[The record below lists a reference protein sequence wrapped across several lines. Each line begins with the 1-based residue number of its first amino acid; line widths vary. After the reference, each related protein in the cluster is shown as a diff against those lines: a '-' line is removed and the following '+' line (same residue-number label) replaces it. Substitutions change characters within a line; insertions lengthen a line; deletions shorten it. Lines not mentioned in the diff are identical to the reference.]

1 VPLNNIKAYFKMV
14 AILEGVSYILLLFVA
29 VPLKYWVGDEQYVQM
44 LGMPHGLLFVAYLV
58 LAYLLKNT
66 EKWSSKD
73 FIIIMLASILPF
85 GTLYVDWKYIG
96 SLS

>member
-1 VPLNNIKAYFKMV
+1 MPLNNVKTYFKMV

-29 VPLKYWVGDEQYVQM
+29 VPLKYWGGDEQYVKM

-73 FIIIMLASILPF
+73 FIIVILASIFPF
-85 GTLYVDWKYIG
+85 GTFYIDSKYIG
-96 SLS
+96 PLS